1 MERNR
6 YIGLVAAGLLVAA
19 AACGEKKRAEN
30 GVITDTSTAAAPT
43 VPAAA
48 ESAAAP
54 GSSAPATAP
63 VVAGAPVTV
72 ANSPQYGSYLA
83 DGQGRALY
91 LFTADKP
98 GASSCTGACATAWPP
113 YVAQQGAPGAGS
125 AGVQASMLSSLQ
137 RPDGKTQ
144 VVYNQ
149 HPLYYFQ
156 KDTGPGR
163 TTGQDVHAFGGEWY
177 LVTPQGEKLEK
188 GAGGGQS

>member
-1 MERNR
+1 MQRNR
-6 YIGLVAAGLLVAA
+6 YIGLAVAGLLMAVAA
-19 AACGEKKRAEN
+19 CSEKQQAEN

-43 VPAAA
+43 APAAP
-48 ESAAAP
+48 ESA
-54 GSSAPATAP
+54 STPATAP
-63 VVAGAPVTV
+63 AVVGAAVTV

-113 YVAQQGAPGAGS
+113 YVAEQGAPGAGS

-156 KDTGPGR
+156 KDTGPGQ
-163 TTGQDVHAFGGEWY
+163 TTGEDIHAFGGEWY

-188 GAGGGQS
+188 GEGGGQS